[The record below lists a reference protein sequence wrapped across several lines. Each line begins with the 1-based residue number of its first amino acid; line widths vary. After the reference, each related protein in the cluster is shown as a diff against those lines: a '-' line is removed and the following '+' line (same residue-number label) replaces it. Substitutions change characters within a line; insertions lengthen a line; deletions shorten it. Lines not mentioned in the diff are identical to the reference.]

1 MGATKAGHRFGVV
14 LAALPA
20 TVAAIGILWGD
31 PHSDGVKLA
40 GIVAAAFYLFCLGIG
55 WAVSALIE

>member
-1 MGATKAGHRFGVV
+1 MRATKAGHRFGIV

-20 TVAAIGILWGD
+20 TLAVVGLLWGD

-40 GIVAAAFYLFCLGIG
+40 GGAAVLIYLFCLGIG
-55 WAVSALIE
+55 WALGALFD